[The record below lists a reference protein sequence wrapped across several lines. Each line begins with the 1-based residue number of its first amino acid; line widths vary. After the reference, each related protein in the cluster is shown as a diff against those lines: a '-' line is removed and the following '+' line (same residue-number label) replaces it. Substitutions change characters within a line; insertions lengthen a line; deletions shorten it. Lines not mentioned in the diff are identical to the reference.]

1 VFVVR
6 FGRKRTNLKR
16 ISMLLVLEAACA
28 PDLETPLNPLLTPV
42 IDAIMDH
49 LPFEGYA
56 YVFGL

>member
-1 VFVVR
+1 
-6 FGRKRTNLKR
+6 
-16 ISMLLVLEAACA
+16 MLLVLEAACA
-28 PDLETPLNPLLTPV
+28 PSLETPLNPLLTPV